1 MSKKINVY
9 KTIEKVINN
18 IDFGERFSGIVGIHG
33 ENSCYDIFWEENED
47 LLDDCKSE
55 EFKKVVD
62 DALNYGGIYLAL
74 FSGGADE
81 SDYGIIIDKNLDT
94 SFAQRFYGNFASG
107 QSYERILSGTDINEL
122 VSTLME
128 YIIYD

>member
-1 MSKKINVY
+1 MTKKVNVY

-18 IDFGERFSGIVGIHG
+18 IDLGAKYAGIAGIDGREYCH
-33 ENSCYDIFWEENED
+33 DIFNEENEE
-47 LLDDCKSE
+47 LLNDFESE

-74 FSGGADE
+74 FSDADGDY
-81 SDYGIIIDKNLDT
+81 DYGIIIDKNLDVGL
-94 SFAQRFYGNFASG
+94 AKRFYGNFASG
-107 QSYERILSGTDINEL
+107 EIYERILIGIDVNNLIT
-122 VSTLME
+122 TLME